1 MTDQPARCEACGR
14 DYDDSG
20 PGLSG
25 MPPIPNPHDEGPK
38 NYIEQRLLEH
48 LAWLNRISSQLD
60 QLQASVQGGAAGSDA
75 VLQELETLR
84 ERLRPRHGLCIDPN
98 CSPCRVHE
106 EVIKEHVM
114 LYIDWKVPGTVQKLE
129 QSRHRN

>member
-1 MTDQPARCEACGR
+1 MTNQPARCDACGR
-14 DYDDSG
+14 EFDDSG

-25 MPPIPNPHDEGPK
+25 MPPIPNPHQDGPK
-38 NYIEQRLLEH
+38 NYIEQRLKEH
-48 LAWLNRISSQLD
+48 LELLDRLGGQLD
-60 QLQASVQGGAAGSDA
+60 QLLQMVQGGTAGSEP
-75 VLQELETLR
+75 VLRELETLR

-114 LYIDWKVPGTVQKLE
+114 LYIDWKIPGTVQKLE
-129 QSRHRN
+129 QSRRRN